1 MSALASV
8 KDDESQSRIDNLQ
21 RQWLEEHARKIKELA
36 GTLFQMIIAP
46 RIVWRGHKGTNR
58 ARRILKFNPK
68 RVSPMGSSRHAGE
81 KEADRKLVDQFWS
94 DATDER

>member
-1 MSALASV
+1 MEGRV
-8 KDDESQSRIDNLQ
+8 VDVGID
-21 RQWLEEHARKIKELA
+21 RRTEIPAIAHEEHARKIKELA